1 MKPAHHGLDM
11 TASTA
16 CTPATPRLGLIFGLA
31 LALALSG
38 CGGGGGGAG
47 DDDAASDDDTEATAE
62 ADEGK
67 DEGDKPGDED
77 KTEAVPVEVAVV
89 AERRIAASYSGTANL
104 EVPADAQVVAKTGGV
119 LLRVL
124 VEEGDAVDA
133 GQPLAQID
141 PERTR
146 LEVARAEATM
156 RRLQA
161 NFERSKEL
169 FERKLV
175 SADANDQL
183 RYEFESAK
191 AAYDLARLELS
202 YTTIT
207 APISGVVAERMAK
220 PGNLIAL
227 NAPVYR
233 IVDNSRLE
241 AVLNVPERE
250 MRTMKDG
257 LPIRMVVDALAGE
270 SFVGEVDRISPVVDA
285 QTGTFRVVGVFRGQP
300 QLKPGMFGRLNI
312 VYEERDA
319 ALTVPRVALV
329 EGAGE
334 SSVFVV
340 EDGKAVRRVLRL
352 GYVNGEFAEVVEGLK
367 VGESVI
373 TQGRVAVRD
382 GADVEVLNAAE
393 ASAPPAAAVAKAPP
407 ANDVAG

>member
-1 MKPAHHGLDM
+1 M
-11 TASTA
+11 TASRSN
-16 CTPATPRLGLIFGLA
+16 PSATPRLALVLGLA
-31 LALALSG
+31 AVLALTACSG
-38 CGGGGGGAG
+38 GSEDEGE
-47 DDDAASDDDTEATAE
+47 AATDEETEAAAE
-62 ADEGK
+62 ARQDG
-67 DEGDKPGDED
+67 KPGEE
-77 KTEAVPVEVAVV
+77 KNEAVPVEVAAV
-89 AERRIAASYSGTANL
+89 AERRISASYSGTANL

-124 VEEGDAVDA
+124 VEEGDTVEA
-133 GQPLAQID
+133 GQALAQID

-207 APISGVVAERMAK
+207 APISGVVAQRMAK

-233 IVDNSRLE
+233 IVDTSYLE

-250 MRTMKDG
+250 MNTMKAG
-257 LPIRMVVDALAGE
+257 LPIRMMVDALAGQVFE
-270 SFVGEVDRISPVVDA
+270 GEVGRISPVVDS
-285 QTGTFRVVGVFRGQP
+285 QTGTFRVVGVFRGQDK
-300 QLKPGMFGRLNI
+300 LRPGMFGRLNI
-312 VYEERDA
+312 VYDERDA
-319 ALTVPRVALV
+319 ALTVPRIALI
-329 EGAGE
+329 EGSGE
-334 SSVFVV
+334 SAVFVV
-340 EDGKAVRRVLRL
+340 ENGKAVRKVLQL
-352 GYVNGEFAEVVEGLK
+352 GYINGEYAEVLGGIEA
-367 VGESVI
+367 GEQVI

-382 GADVEVLNAAE
+382 GAEVEVLNPTAA
-393 ASAPPAAAVAKAPP
+393 APAATAVADA
-407 ANDVAG
+407 ANR

>member
-1 MKPAHHGLDM
+1 MSASPSK
-11 TASTA
+11 STA
-16 CTPATPRLGLIFGLA
+16 TPTFALVFGLA
-31 LALALSG
+31 AALALTA
-38 CGGGGGGAG
+38 CAGGAQDG
-47 DDDAASDDDTEATAE
+47 SDASADDAAETAAE
-62 ADEGK
+62 DGK
-67 DEGDKPGDED
+67 TGDE
-77 KTEAVPVEVAVV
+77 KKSEAVPVEVAAVS
-89 AERRIAASYSGTANL
+89 ERRIAASYSGTANL

-124 VEEGDAVDA
+124 VEEGDTVEA

-207 APISGVVAERMAK
+207 APISGVVAQRMAK
-220 PGNLIAL
+220 PGNLISL

-233 IVDNSRLE
+233 IVDNSHLE

-250 MRTMKDG
+250 MNTMKPG
-257 LPIRMVVDALAGE
+257 LPIRMMVDALAGE
-270 SFVGEVDRISPVVDA
+270 VFEGEVDRISPVVDS
-285 QTGTFRVVGVFRGQP
+285 QTGTFRVVGVFRGQDK
-300 QLKPGMFGRLNI
+300 LRPGMFGRLSI
-312 VYEERDA
+312 VYDERAA
-319 ALTVPRVALV
+319 ALTVPRIALI
-329 EGAGE
+329 EGSGE
-334 SSVFVV
+334 SAVFVV
-340 EDGKAVRRVLRL
+340 EDGKAVRKVLQL
-352 GYVNGEFAEVVEGLK
+352 GYINGEYAEVLGGIEA
-367 VGESVI
+367 GEQVI

-382 GADVEVLNAAE
+382 GAEVEVLNPTAAV
-393 ASAPPAAAVAKAPP
+393 PAATAVADA
-407 ANDVAG
+407 DIR

>member
-1 MKPAHHGLDM
+1 MI
-11 TASTA
+11 ASRFE
-16 CTPATPRLGLIFGLA
+16 TPSIPRFALILGLA
-31 LALALSG
+31 SVLALSA
-38 CGGGGGGAG
+38 CGRGGQEGSEGQT
-47 DDDAASDDDTEATAE
+47 DDEAE
-62 ADEGK
+62 AGAEVGEDGK
-67 DEGDKPGDED
+67 PLDDK
-77 KTEAVPVEVAVV
+77 KNEAVPVEVATVS
-89 AERRIAASYSGTANL
+89 ERRIAASYSGTANL

-124 VEEGDAVDA
+124 VEEGDTVEA
-133 GQPLAQID
+133 GQALAQID

-146 LEVARAEATM
+146 LEVARAEASM

-233 IVDNSRLE
+233 IVDNSHLE

-250 MRTMKDG
+250 MSTMKAG
-257 LPIRMVVDALAGE
+257 LPIRMLADALSGQVFE
-270 SFVGEVDRISPVVDA
+270 GTVDRISPVVDS
-285 QTGTFRVVGVFRGQP
+285 QTGTFRVVGVFRGQDK
-300 QLKPGMFGRLNI
+300 LRPGMFGRLNI
-312 VYEERDA
+312 VYDERDA
-319 ALTVPRVALV
+319 ALTVPRIALI
-329 EGAGE
+329 EGSGE
-334 SSVFVV
+334 SAVFVV
-340 EDGKAVRRVLRL
+340 ENGKAVRKVLQL
-352 GYVNGEFAEVVEGLK
+352 GYINGEYAEVLGGIMA
-367 VGESVI
+367 GEQVI

-382 GADVEVLNAAE
+382 GAEVEVLNPTEAA
-393 ASAPPAAAVAKAPP
+393 APAATAVAGA
-407 ANDVAG
+407 ANR

>member
-1 MKPAHHGLDM
+1 M
-11 TASTA
+11 TASRSTR
-16 CTPATPRLGLIFGLA
+16 PLNSRFGLLIGLA
-31 LALALSG
+31 AALALSA
-38 CGGGGGGAG
+38 CGGRP
-47 DDDAASDDDTEATAE
+47 
-62 ADEGK
+62 
-67 DEGDKPGDED
+67 EGDKEEGKAEED
-77 KTEAVPVEVAVV
+77 DKVEAVPVEVAAVS
-89 AERRIAASYSGTANL
+89 ERRISASYSGTANL

-124 VEEGDAVDA
+124 VEEGDTVQA

-207 APISGVVAERMAK
+207 APISGVVAQRMAK

-233 IVDNSRLE
+233 IVDNSYLE

-250 MRTMKDG
+250 MRTMKSG
-257 LPIRMVVDALAGE
+257 LPIRMLVDALSGQVFE
-270 SFVGEVDRISPVVDA
+270 GEVDRISPVVDSA
-285 QTGTFRVVGVFRGQP
+285 TGTFRVVGVFRGQDT
-300 QLKPGMFGRLNI
+300 LRPGMFGRLNI
-312 VYEERDA
+312 VYDERDA
-319 ALTVPRVALV
+319 ALTVPRIALI
-329 EGAGE
+329 EGSGE
-334 SSVFVV
+334 SAVFVV
-340 EDGKAVRRVLRL
+340 EEGKAKRKVLQL
-352 GYVNGEFAEVVEGLK
+352 GYINGEYAEVVSGIEA
-367 VGESVI
+367 GEKVI

-382 GADVEVLNAAE
+382 GAAVEILNPSDAA
-393 ASAPPAAAVAKAPP
+393 APAATAVAGA
-407 ANDVAG
+407 ANR

>member
-1 MKPAHHGLDM
+1 M
-11 TASTA
+11 TASRSN
-16 CTPATPRLGLIFGLA
+16 PSATPRLALVLGLA
-31 LALALSG
+31 AVLALTACSG
-38 CGGGGGGAG
+38 GSEDEGE
-47 DDDAASDDDTEATAE
+47 AATDEETEAAAE
-62 ADEGK
+62 AGQDG
-67 DEGDKPGDED
+67 KPGEE
-77 KTEAVPVEVAVV
+77 KKNEAVPVEVAAV
-89 AERRIAASYSGTANL
+89 AERRISASYSGTANL

-124 VEEGDAVDA
+124 VEEGDTVEA
-133 GQPLAQID
+133 GQALAQID

-207 APISGVVAERMAK
+207 APISGVVAQRMAK

-233 IVDNSRLE
+233 IVDTSYLE

-250 MRTMKDG
+250 MNTMKAG
-257 LPIRMVVDALAGE
+257 LPIRMMVDALSGQV
-270 SFVGEVDRISPVVDA
+270 FQGEVGRISPVVDS
-285 QTGTFRVVGVFRGQP
+285 QTGTFRVVGVFRGQDK
-300 QLKPGMFGRLNI
+300 LRPGMFGRLNI
-312 VYEERDA
+312 VYDERDA
-319 ALTVPRVALV
+319 ALTVPRIALI
-329 EGAGE
+329 EGSGE
-334 SSVFVV
+334 SAVFVV
-340 EDGKAVRRVLRL
+340 ENGKAVRKVLQL
-352 GYVNGEFAEVVEGLK
+352 GYINGEYAEVLGGIEAGDQ
-367 VGESVI
+367 VI

-382 GADVEVLNAAE
+382 GAEVEVLN
-393 ASAPPAAAVAKAPP
+393 PPAAAPAATAVADA
-407 ANDVAG
+407 ANR

>member
-1 MKPAHHGLDM
+1 M
-11 TASTA
+11 TASRSN
-16 CTPATPRLGLIFGLA
+16 PFATPRLALVLGLA
-31 LALALSG
+31 AVLALTACSG
-38 CGGGGGGAG
+38 GSEDGGE
-47 DDDAASDDDTEATAE
+47 AATDEETEAAAE
-62 ADEGK
+62 ARQDG
-67 DEGDKPGDED
+67 KPGEE
-77 KTEAVPVEVAVV
+77 KNEAVPVEVAAV
-89 AERRIAASYSGTANL
+89 AERRISASYSGTANL

-124 VEEGDAVDA
+124 VEEGDTVEA
-133 GQPLAQID
+133 GQALAQID

-207 APISGVVAERMAK
+207 APISGVVAQRMAK

-233 IVDNSRLE
+233 IVDTSYLE

-250 MRTMKDG
+250 MNTMKAG
-257 LPIRMVVDALAGE
+257 LPIRMMVDALAGQVFE
-270 SFVGEVDRISPVVDA
+270 GEVGRISPVVDS
-285 QTGTFRVVGVFRGQP
+285 QTGTFRVVGVFRGQDK
-300 QLKPGMFGRLNI
+300 LRPGMFGRLNI
-312 VYEERDA
+312 VYDERDA
-319 ALTVPRVALV
+319 ALTVPRIALI
-329 EGAGE
+329 EGSGE
-334 SSVFVV
+334 SAVFVV
-340 EDGKAVRRVLRL
+340 ENGKAVRKVLQL
-352 GYVNGEFAEVVEGLK
+352 GYINGEYAEVLG
-367 VGESVI
+367 GIGAGDQVI

-382 GADVEVLNAAE
+382 GAEVEVLN
-393 ASAPPAAAVAKAPP
+393 PPAAAPAATAVADA
-407 ANDVAG
+407 ANR

>member
-1 MKPAHHGLDM
+1 MPRIASRPVFHFGLIIGL
-11 TASTA
+11 AVL
-16 CTPATPRLGLIFGLA
+16 LGLT
-31 LALALSG
+31 G
-38 CGGGGGGAG
+38 CSRGG
-47 DDDAASDDDTEATAE
+47 DAEGSSDDSEE
-62 ADEGK
+62 SADAGN
-67 DEGDKPGDED
+67 DED
-77 KTEAVPVEVAVV
+77 DEDGEGRRNRESDPVPVEVAP
-89 AERRIAASYSGTANL
+89 ATQRRIAASYSGTANL
-104 EVPADAQVVAKTGGV
+104 EVPADAQVVAKTSGV

-124 VEEGDAVDA
+124 VEEGDVVEA
-133 GQPLAQID
+133 GQVLAQLD
-141 PERTR
+141 PARPR
-146 LEVARAEATM
+146 LEAARAEATM

-161 NFERSKEL
+161 NYDRSKEL

-183 RYEFESAK
+183 RFEFEAAK
-191 AAYDLARLELS
+191 AAYELAKLELS

-207 APISGVVAERMAK
+207 APISGVIAERMAK

-227 NAPVYR
+227 NAPLYR

-250 MRTMKDG
+250 MRTMKAG

-270 SFVGEVDRISPVVDA
+270 VFQGEVDRISPVVDA

-312 VYEERDA
+312 VYDEREA

-334 SSVFVV
+334 SAVFVV

-352 GYVNGEFAEVVEGLK
+352 GYVNGEFAEVLEGLK
-367 VGESVI
+367 AGESVI

-382 GADVEVLNAAE
+382 GAPVEVLNADE
-393 ASAPPAAAVAKAPP
+393 STAPAAGVAGAAVAAR
-407 ANDVAG
+407 

>member
-1 MKPAHHGLDM
+1 M
-11 TASTA
+11 TASRSN
-16 CTPATPRLGLIFGLA
+16 PSATPRLALVLGLA
-31 LALALSG
+31 AVLALTACSG
-38 CGGGGGGAG
+38 GSEDEGE
-47 DDDAASDDDTEATAE
+47 AATDEETEAAAE
-62 ADEGK
+62 AGQDG
-67 DEGDKPGDED
+67 KPGEE
-77 KTEAVPVEVAVV
+77 KKNEAVPVEVAAV
-89 AERRIAASYSGTANL
+89 AERRISASYSGTANL

-124 VEEGDAVDA
+124 VEEGDTVEA
-133 GQPLAQID
+133 GQALAQID

-207 APISGVVAERMAK
+207 APISGVVAQRMAK

-233 IVDNSRLE
+233 IVDTSYLE

-250 MRTMKDG
+250 MNTMKAG
-257 LPIRMVVDALAGE
+257 LPIRMMVDALAGQVFE
-270 SFVGEVDRISPVVDA
+270 GEVGRISPVVDS
-285 QTGTFRVVGVFRGQP
+285 QTGTFRVVGVFRGQDK
-300 QLKPGMFGRLNI
+300 LRPGMFGRLNI
-312 VYEERDA
+312 VYDERDA
-319 ALTVPRVALV
+319 ALTVPRIALI
-329 EGAGE
+329 EGSGE
-334 SSVFVV
+334 SAVFVV
-340 EDGKAVRRVLRL
+340 ENGKAVRKVLQL
-352 GYVNGEFAEVVEGLK
+352 GYINGEYAEVLGGIEAGDQ
-367 VGESVI
+367 VI

-382 GADVEVLNAAE
+382 GAEVEVLN
-393 ASAPPAAAVAKAPP
+393 PPAAAPAATAVADA
-407 ANDVAG
+407 ANR

>member
-1 MKPAHHGLDM
+1 M
-11 TASTA
+11 TAPNTR
-16 CTPATPRLGLIFGLA
+16 TPATPRFGLILGLAAA
-31 LALALSG
+31 LALTA
-38 CGGGGGGAG
+38 CGGGGKG
-47 DDDAASDDDTEATAE
+47 DGEADSDDETEASAE
-62 ADEGK
+62 AGENG
-67 DEGDKPGDED
+67 KPGEE
-77 KTEAVPVEVAVV
+77 KKNEAVPVEVEAV
-89 AERRIAASYSGTANL
+89 ATRRIAASYSGTANL

-124 VEEGDAVDA
+124 VEEGDTVQA

-207 APISGVVAERMAK
+207 APISGVVAQRMAK

-233 IVDNSRLE
+233 IVDNSHLE

-250 MRTMKDG
+250 MRTMRAG
-257 LPIRMVVDALAGE
+257 LPVRMVVDALAGE
-270 SFVGEVDRISPVVDA
+270 VFQGEVDRISPVVDA

-300 QLKPGMFGRLNI
+300 QLKPGMFGRLSI

-319 ALTVPRVALV
+319 TLTVPRVALV

-334 SSVFVV
+334 SAVFVV

-352 GYVNGEFAEVVEGLK
+352 GYINGEFAEVVEGLK
-367 VGESVI
+367 AGEKVI

-382 GADVEVLNAAE
+382 GAEVEVLNGADAKP
-393 ASAPPAAAVAKAPP
+393 SPAAAVAEASSS
-407 ANDVAG
+407 AADAG

>member
-1 MKPAHHGLDM
+1 V
-11 TASTA
+11 
-16 CTPATPRLGLIFGLA
+16 
-31 LALALSG
+31 
-38 CGGGGGGAG
+38 
-47 DDDAASDDDTEATAE
+47 AA
-62 ADEGK
+62 
-67 DEGDKPGDED
+67 
-77 KTEAVPVEVAVV
+77 V
-89 AERRIAASYSGTANL
+89 AERRISASYSGTANL

-124 VEEGDAVDA
+124 VEEGDTVEA
-133 GQPLAQID
+133 GQALAQID

-207 APISGVVAERMAK
+207 APISGVVAQRMAK

-233 IVDNSRLE
+233 IVDNSYLE

-250 MRTMKDG
+250 MNTMKAG
-257 LPIRMVVDALAGE
+257 LPIRMMVDALSGQVFE
-270 SFVGEVDRISPVVDA
+270 GEVGRISPVVDS
-285 QTGTFRVVGVFRGQP
+285 QTGTFRVVGVFRGQDK
-300 QLKPGMFGRLNI
+300 LRPGMFGRLNI
-312 VYEERDA
+312 VYDERDA
-319 ALTVPRVALV
+319 ALTVPRIALI
-329 EGAGE
+329 EGSGE
-334 SSVFVV
+334 SAVFVV
-340 EDGKAVRRVLRL
+340 ENGKAVRKVLQL
-352 GYVNGEFAEVVEGLK
+352 GYINGEYAEVLGGIEA
-367 VGESVI
+367 GEQVI

-382 GADVEVLNAAE
+382 GAEVEVLNPTAA
-393 ASAPPAAAVAKAPP
+393 APAATVVADA
-407 ANDVAG
+407 ANR

>member
-1 MKPAHHGLDM
+1 M
-11 TASTA
+11 TASRSDRSLL
-16 CTPATPRLGLIFGLA
+16 PRFALTLGLAAA
-31 LALALSG
+31 LALTA
-38 CGGGGGGAG
+38 CKGGSG
-47 DDDAASDDDTEATAE
+47 DDADASSGDDSEATTE
-62 ADEGK
+62 SGEDG
-67 DEGDKPGDED
+67 KPGE
-77 KTEAVPVEVAVV
+77 KKNEAVPVEVAAV

-104 EVPADAQVVAKTGGV
+104 EVPADAQVVAKTSGV

-124 VEEGDAVDA
+124 VEEGDTVQA
-133 GQPLAQID
+133 GQALAQID

-161 NFERSKEL
+161 NFQRSKEL

-207 APISGVVAERMAK
+207 APISGVVAQRMAK

-233 IVDNSRLE
+233 IVDNSHLE

-250 MRTMKDG
+250 MGTMKPG
-257 LPIRMVVDALAGE
+257 LPIRMLVDALSGQVFE
-270 SFVGEVDRISPVVDA
+270 GEVGRISPVVDS
-285 QTGTFRVVGVFRGQP
+285 QTGTFRVVGVFRGQDK
-300 QLKPGMFGRLNI
+300 LRPGMFGRLSI
-312 VYEERDA
+312 VYDERDA
-319 ALTVPRVALV
+319 ALTVPRIALI
-329 EGAGE
+329 EGSGE
-334 SSVFVV
+334 SAVFVV
-340 EDGKAVRRVLRL
+340 ENGKAVRKVLQL
-352 GYVNGEFAEVVEGLK
+352 GYINGEYAEVLGGIEA
-367 VGESVI
+367 GERVI

-382 GADVEVLNAAE
+382 GAEVEILSPTDAE
-393 ASAPPAAAVAKAPP
+393 ASATAVADAINP
-407 ANDVAG
+407 

>member
-1 MKPAHHGLDM
+1 M
-11 TASTA
+11 TASRSDRSLL
-16 CTPATPRLGLIFGLA
+16 PRFALTLGLAVA
-31 LALALSG
+31 LALTA
-38 CGGGGGGAG
+38 CKGGSG
-47 DDDAASDDDTEATAE
+47 DDADATSGDDSEATTE
-62 ADEGK
+62 SGEDG
-67 DEGDKPGDED
+67 KPGE
-77 KTEAVPVEVAVV
+77 KKNEAVPVEVAAV

-104 EVPADAQVVAKTGGV
+104 EVPADAQVVAKTSGV

-124 VEEGDAVDA
+124 VEEGDTVQA
-133 GQPLAQID
+133 GQALAQID

-161 NFERSKEL
+161 NFQRSKEL

-207 APISGVVAERMAK
+207 APISGVVAQRMAK

-233 IVDNSRLE
+233 IVDNSHLE

-250 MRTMKDG
+250 MGTMKPG
-257 LPIRMVVDALAGE
+257 LPIRMLVDALSGQVFE
-270 SFVGEVDRISPVVDA
+270 GEVGRISPVVDS
-285 QTGTFRVVGVFRGQP
+285 QTGTFRVVGVFRGQDK
-300 QLKPGMFGRLNI
+300 LRPGMFGRLSI
-312 VYEERDA
+312 VYDERDA
-319 ALTVPRVALV
+319 ALTVPRIALI
-329 EGAGE
+329 EGSGE
-334 SSVFVV
+334 SAVFVV
-340 EDGKAVRRVLRL
+340 ENGKAVRKVLQL
-352 GYVNGEFAEVVEGLK
+352 GYINGEYAEVLGGIEA
-367 VGESVI
+367 GERVI

-382 GADVEVLNAAE
+382 GAEVEILSPTDAE
-393 ASAPPAAAVAKAPP
+393 ASATAVADAINP
-407 ANDVAG
+407 